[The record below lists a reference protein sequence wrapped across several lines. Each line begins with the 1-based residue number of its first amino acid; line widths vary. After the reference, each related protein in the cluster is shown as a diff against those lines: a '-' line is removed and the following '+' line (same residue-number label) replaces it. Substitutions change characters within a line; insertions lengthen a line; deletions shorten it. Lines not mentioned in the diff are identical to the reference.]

1 MLLYGVKFL
10 KQMFRIDLYEE
21 QSSGHKHSNI
31 CAEKNKQESKNMTT
45 DFLHHIPFQKNDRFA
60 LVL

>member
-21 QSSGHKHSNI
+21 QQSSGHKHSNI
-31 CAEKNKQESKNMTT
+31 CAEKN
-45 DFLHHIPFQKNDRFA
+45 
-60 LVL
+60 